1 MQSKN
6 DRAILLKVGGHT
18 MKFKIDGTFLIDC
31 FRSIVDIPSPVG
43 YYVQLNPVLEKY
55 AAIFDCGITYDNM
68 LR

>member
-1 MQSKN
+1 
-6 DRAILLKVGGHT
+6 
-18 MKFKIDGTFLIDC
+18 MKFKIDETFLIDC